1 MTLNLHQVP
10 KKVSE
15 KILSFI
21 RNYKK
26 YNLSIIRKENVSKNN
41 KVKFSQQILTE
52 NSPGKFSPKIA
63 FSNSHRNFPQ
73 LVANSHGKFPWK
85 IATANIC
92 KGVSK
97 MLLFNFLYQLMP

>member
-1 MTLNLHQVP
+1 MALNLHQVP

-15 KILSFI
+15 KKEF
-21 RNYKK
+21 
-26 YNLSIIRKENVSKNN
+26 SIIRKENVSKNN